1 MMHGQ
6 EKSDPAI
13 VAVKSANKTGQPV
26 AEQMERRAGAE
37 GNARTPH
44 TDRTQGRATV
54 SPGLARI
61 REAARNR
68 KEERFTSLL
77 HHIDVALLERAY
89 HWLKRDAAPGV
100 DGVTWAQYGEGL
112 ADRLADLHGRVH
124 RGAYRAQ
131 PSLRAYIPKPDGK
144 QRPLGIASLED
155 KIVQRA
161 VVEVLNA
168 IYESDFLGFSYGFR
182 PGRGQHDAL
191 DALAVGIETQAVN
204 WIVDADIR
212 SFFDSI
218 DHDWMMRLLEHRIGD
233 RRVLRLIRKW
243 LTVGEMEDGVRQRAT
258 KGTPQGAVISPLL
271 ANIYLH
277 YVYDLWTQQWRTR
290 HARGAMIVV
299 RYADDT
305 VVGFEHRTDAERFVE
320 ALRARLAEFALE
332 LHPDK
337 TRTIE
342 FGRHAAQD
350 LAERGDGKPET
361 FDFLGFTH
369 ICTRRRSGG
378 FMLSRHTRR
387 DRKRAKL
394 LEITEDLRR
403 RWHQDVAEQGR
414 WLAGVIRGYF
424 AYHAVPTNSRAL
436 NAFRHHVINLWR
448 RAMRRRSQRDR
459 TTWADID
466 RLAERF
472 LPKPRITHPWPSQR
486 FRVKHPRWEPYAG
499 IPPVRFC
506 AGGAQ

>member
-1 MMHGQ
+1 MMNGQ

-13 VAVKSANKTGQPV
+13 VAVKSANEAGQPD
-26 AEQMERRAGAE
+26 EERMERRVGAE
-37 GNARTPH
+37 GNAGLPH
-44 TDRTQGRATV
+44 TVRAQHREAV

-61 REAARNR
+61 RQAAKDR
-68 KEERFTSLL
+68 KGEKFTTLL
-77 HHIDVALLERAY
+77 HHIDVDLLEQAY

-100 DGVTWAQYGEGL
+100 DGMTWAEYGEGL
-112 ADRLADLHGRVH
+112 TGRLADLHERVH

-131 PSLRAYIPKPDGK
+131 PSRRTYIPKPDGR
-144 QRPLGIASLED
+144 QRPLGIAALED

-168 IYESDFLGFSYGFR
+168 IYETDFLGFSYGFR

-191 DALAVGIETQAVN
+191 DALAVGIGSQAVN

-212 SFFDSI
+212 AFFDSI
-218 DHDWMMRLLEHRIGD
+218 DHEWMMRFVEHRIGD

-243 LTVGEMEDGVRQRAT
+243 LTVGVVEDEVRHPAE

-277 YVYDLWTQQWRTR
+277 YVYDLWVQQWRRR
-290 HARGAMIVV
+290 HARGAVVVV

-305 VVGFEHRTDAERFVE
+305 VVGFEHQADAGRFLAE
-320 ALRARLAEFALE
+320 LRVRLAEFALD
-332 LHPDK
+332 LHPGK
-337 TRTIE
+337 TRLIE
-342 FGRHAAQD
+342 FGRHAAHD
-350 LAERGDGKPET
+350 RAARGEGKPET

-369 ICTRRRSGG
+369 ICTRTKRGG
-378 FMLSRHTRR
+378 FALSRHTRR

-403 RWHQDVAEQGR
+403 RWHQDVAEQGS
-414 WLAGVIRGYF
+414 WLGSVMRGYF
-424 AYHAVPTNSRAL
+424 AYYAVPTNMRAL
-436 NAFRHHVINLWR
+436 GAFRHHVIDLWR
-448 RAMRRRSQRDR
+448 RALRRRSQRDR
-459 TTWADID
+459 TTWTDMD
-466 RLAERF
+466 RLANRF
-472 LPKPRITHPWPSQR
+472 LPRPRIIHPWPSQR
-486 FRVKHPRWEPYAG
+486 FRVKYPRWEPYAG